1 MSVRPYKNLDRL
13 NKLAAEK
20 AEAAFFYC
28 CASREWAKA
37 MTASRPFGMLED
49 LFTKAA
55 SLWFAMSVA
64 DWLEAFA
71 RNSRAADTLAQLG
84 AGLAGE
90 QRLAELGR
98 EYERKFG
105 FPLVLCGDGR
115 DVDELLAVGRAR
127 QQNSVQTEL
136 EIAAEEQRKII
147 ENRLTWLLETEGS
160 FTDTASRILYPS

>member
-1 MSVRPYKNLDRL
+1 MSVRPYENLDRL
-13 NKLAAEK
+13 NKLPAEK
-20 AEAAFFYC
+20 AEAAFLNC

-49 LFTKAA
+49 LFTKAT

-64 DWLEAFA
+64 DWLETFA
-71 RNSRAADTLAQLG
+71 TNSSAADTLTQVG

-90 QRLAELGR
+90 ERLAALGR

-105 FPLVLCGDGR
+105 FPLVLCDEGR

-147 ENRLTWLLETEGS
+147 ENRLTRLLETPGS
-160 FTDTASRILYPS
+160 FTDTASRILFLS